1 MKYNLFVYGTLMW
14 EETQRA
20 LLGRSPQTVDALL
33 YDYRRLKIRR
43 ESYPGIKKSPGY
55 SVNGKLLL
63 GLTEEELR
71 VLDQYEGE
79 EYERIE
85 VRVKT
90 PEGEFIDAFVYVI
103 KDEFS
108 DILKDEEWNE
118 KGY

>member
-20 LLGRSPQTVDALL
+20 LLGRSPETMDALL
-33 YDYRRLKIRR
+33 YDYKRLKVRG
-43 ESYPGIKKSPGY
+43 ESYPGIRKSPGS
-55 SVNGKLLL
+55 SVRGKLLL
-63 GLTEEELR
+63 RLTEEELR

-79 EYERIE
+79 EYERTE
-85 VRVKT
+85 VKVKT
-90 PEGEFIDAFVYVI
+90 PDGEFIDAFVYVI

-108 DILKDEEWNE
+108 NILKDEEWNE